1 MNDIKKNKKKRY
13 KKIVKQSKF
22 WPIVQ
27 LFNDRNGFMNEV
39 SQKSQKKILE
49 KIKPEDLYDEIINT
63 VYKEKLRISNISW
76 KADPADDKKFWYS
89 LKEKIVAF
97 ENDRNNK
104 RIKDEILPIIIDR
117 YTKEITVRLITK
129 ETTSPNNSLKCI
141 RLERVKAFVWTLR
154 IVRDRI

>member
-27 LFNDRNGFMNEV
+27 LFNDRNGFMNQV

-97 ENDRNNK
+97 TIGVDKGHE
-104 RIKDEILPIIIDR
+104 
-117 YTKEITVRLITK
+117 TVRKALAVVADRGIHVKSGTYIEPLGIAK
-129 ETTSPNNSLKCI
+129 ILKKVV
-141 RLERVKAFVWTLR
+141 EK
-154 IVRDRI
+154 

>member
-1 MNDIKKNKKKRY
+1 MRKSY
-13 KKIVKQSKF
+13 KQILTKPKT
-22 WPIVQ
+22 WPIVKLANNKKSFLNDVSKNSIKNILNKLNNKN
-27 LFNDRNGFMNEV
+27 LFEE
-39 SQKSQKKILE
+39 LE
-49 KIKPEDLYDEIINT
+49 TT

-117 YTKEITVRLITK
+117 YTKEITGNFRRSHHGFARRLIT
-129 ETTSPNNSLKCI
+129 SFLASLLNTA
-141 RLERVKAFVWTLR
+141 RLRNPFGG
-154 IVRDRI
+154 